1 MPHLENASMYD
12 NDICYNWNMIAI
24 DNTRGNYGLISL
36 ECLCDRVFRI
46 LCSKSVQNTLV
57 MIEAIVT
64 LEVLRATS
72 FSEM

>member
-36 ECLCDRVFRI
+36 ECLCDRVFSNI
-46 LCSKSVQNTLV
+46 
-57 MIEAIVT
+57 MF
-64 LEVLRATS
+64 EVSTEYPRYDRSYCDTRSTQGYKL
-72 FSEM
+72 